1 MIDEKLLFGLREGRA
16 DAFEQLVHIAVEE
29 ALKVL
34 PGVMKSL
41 MVQAA
46 YVQKLNTSFFDDH
59 RDLANHKDLVLQ
71 TLEKIEGSNPGTP
84 YEKILEKTA
93 TEVRRIVQGVAV
105 ADTHPTGRPK
115 LEELDHLAGMFE
127 E

>member
-1 MIDEKLLFGLREGRA
+1 MIEAKLLQGLREGRSE
-16 DAFEQLVHIAVEE
+16 AFEQLVHIAVEE

-46 YVQKLNTSFFDDH
+46 YVQKLNDSFYKDH
-59 RDLANHKDLVLQ
+59 GDLVNHKDLVLQ
-71 TLEKIEGSNPGTP
+71 TLERIEGSNPGTP

-93 TEVRRIVQGVAV
+93 EEVRKVVRGVTSV
-105 ADTHPTGRPK
+105 DTHTTGRPK